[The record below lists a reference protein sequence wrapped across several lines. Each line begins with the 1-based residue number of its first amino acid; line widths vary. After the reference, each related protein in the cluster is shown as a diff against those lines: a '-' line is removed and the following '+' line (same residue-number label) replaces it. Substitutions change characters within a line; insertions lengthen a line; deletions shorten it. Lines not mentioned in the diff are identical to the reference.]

1 MRATLQPPSLSPL
14 PTHLSLR
21 NPDLCQTA
29 AEYCTLSMVETN
41 QSRHVLLCAQPH
53 VSFHACRAT
62 PVSHKSLRQRGA
74 SRLWGLFRRAVPAY
88 FACARSGDTT
98 LCSMTGVTTGMI
110 LHGVVSPDPRLLT
123 RMLALPQSGFLIV
136 LAMKPGLRIHLKSLR
151 SRREIVNWVQIAQ
164 TPRPPRPHASSASVK
179 LTGRFRTGHLY
190 LALRCCGCG
199 PGESDAHFS
208 CPAHISLRYTQ
219 AHLSPIQGCL
229 THKKPPTPLGPS

>member
-1 MRATLQPPSLSPL
+1 MLHPLEDLEVWAFSYGRGTPVHRYTPHFAFAPLSSPL
-14 PTHLSLR
+14 KLHPFEGENESTK
-21 NPDLCQTA
+21 T
-29 AEYCTLSMVETN
+29 
-41 QSRHVLLCAQPH
+41 HVLLCSQPH

-62 PVSHKSLRQRGA
+62 PVSHKSLRQRGT

-136 LAMKPGLRIHLKSLR
+136 LAMQPGLRIHLKSLR
-151 SRREIVNWVQIAQ
+151 TRREIVNWVQIAQ
-164 TPRPPRPHASSASVK
+164 TPRPPRPHDSSASVK

-199 PGESDAHFS
+199 PGESDANFS
-208 CPAHISLRYTQ
+208 CPAHTSL
-219 AHLSPIQGCL
+219 
-229 THKKPPTPLGPS
+229 